1 MGAHSPPLANPSLEE
16 KPIPCFQNLPD
27 QLTSHKWLHS
37 SPKKWLEVPMMMT
50 PSLNPLMH
58 SKFASRKAVTCGR
71 DLLSFCLEVPL
82 FCCFLTILI
91 QGPIPSSH
99 LKVHAR
105 PDVFGFS
112 IFFD

>member
-58 SKFASRKAVTCGR
+58 SKLEAKLMQKCSSIHSWPGATNSRTLR
-71 DLLSFCLEVPL
+71 LMTHSLNS
-82 FCCFLTILI
+82 
-91 QGPIPSSH
+91 Q
-99 LKVHAR
+99 LKTDKSMLHT
-105 PDVFGFS
+105 
-112 IFFD
+112 

>member
-1 MGAHSPPLANPSLEE
+1 MGLANPSLEE

-58 SKFASRKAVTCGR
+58 SKLEAKIDAEMFKHSLMTWGDKFTDTEVDDAFAE
-71 DLLSFCLEVPL
+71 F
-82 FCCFLTILI
+82 TIEDGQI
-91 QGPIPSSH
+91 DAAH
-99 LKVHAR
+99 LKSLMVAKKE
-105 PDVFGFS
+105 GEEEA
-112 IFFD
+112 